1 MKPSPL
7 LPTPSARL
15 LPQPCHPDSSLAS
28 CLSSACRYFQHPAPL
43 RNLPQAKPWES
54 HLCSWLASLAS
65 LQGQLRLSMAQN
77 KLSFSS
83 TPSPFSKC
91 IASPRTQLS
100 PTKEAH
106 PLPAGLCF
114 TPSSPLQS
122 PASHLHIQ
130 ILSSRSQLLLLI
142 PFPPLFPLLSYH
154 ALPQLCPAL
163 DWVIFTSVSHTI
175 KGALKGRAM
184 SASALGSRYR
194 GNECRSD

>member
-43 RNLPQAKPWES
+43 GNLPQAKPWES

-122 PASHLHIQ
+122 PASPSTYSNL
-130 ILSSRSQLLLLI
+130 ILPESASPPHTLPTPVPSPQLSRSA
-142 PFPPLFPLLSYH
+142 P
-154 ALPQLCPAL
+154 ALPG
-163 DWVIFTSVSHTI
+163 T
-175 KGALKGRAM
+175 
-184 SASALGSRYR
+184 
-194 GNECRSD
+194 

>member
-43 RNLPQAKPWES
+43 GNLPQAKPWES

-122 PASHLHIQ
+122 PASPSTYSNLI
-130 ILSSRSQLLLLI
+130 LLI